1 MLILITFAFLA
12 GLVTILSPCILP
24 LVPLVLA
31 TGSSGGKGRPLGVI
45 AGLIV
50 SFTFFTLALTA
61 LVAAL
66 GIPGGALRWV
76 AVGVLALVGLALLIP
91 TLGARLEPLFGRL
104 AGVGAGQGR
113 HGTASGLLLGA
124 TLGLV
129 WAPCVGPIMAS
140 VIVLAATQGVTP
152 LMVGITLA
160 YAVGASLPLLA
171 VMLGGRAGVAR
182 LRGTLGAAGGR
193 VQQGLGALMLVTS
206 LFIAT
211 GQDLRLQT
219 LAGSYLPG
227 DWTATLTAIVDQPAV
242 RRELTQLR
250 GDTTVAAVPA
260 NPAAPAPTIAEVPPT
275 MPGETPVP
283 PTSTPPAPT
292 APPTVPPA
300 AVAAPRLT
308 LPDLGPAAELAG
320 TGRWFNTAP
329 TTLAALRGKVVI
341 VDFWTFA
348 CYNCNNTLPY
358 VKSWYDKYADQ
369 GLVILGVHTPEFAY
383 EHEAANV
390 ANAIEEKGIRFPVV
404 QDNDYKTWR
413 AYNNHYWPA
422 FYFVDV
428 QGRIRH
434 THIGEGAYDES
445 EQVIRQ
451 LLAEAQGT
459 SEVRN

>member
-1 MLILITFAFLA
+1 MILIAFAFLA

-31 TGSSGGKGRPLGVI
+31 TGGSGGKGRPQGVI
-45 AGLIV
+45 AGLII
-50 SFTFFTLALTA
+50 SFTFFTLVLTA

-76 AVGVLALVGLALLIP
+76 AVGVLALFGLALLIP
-91 TLGARLEPLFGRL
+91 ALGARLEPLFGRL
-104 AGVGAGQGR
+104 AGLGAGRGSD
-113 HGTASGLLLGA
+113 GLAGGLLLGA

-140 VIVLAATQGVTP
+140 VIVLAAIQGVTP

-171 VMLGGRAGVAR
+171 VMLGGRAGFAR

-193 VQQGLGALMLVTS
+193 VQQGLGALMLVTC

-227 DWTATLTAIVDQPAV
+227 DWTATLTAIEDQPAV

-250 GDTTVAAVPA
+250 GDTTVAAVPDR
-260 NPAAPAPTIAEVPPT
+260 PAAAPPPAEVPSA
-275 MPGETPVP
+275 MPAESPVP
-283 PTSTPPAPT
+283 PTATPVP

-300 AVAAPRLT
+300 AVAAPRLS

-320 TGRWFNTAP
+320 TGQWFNTAP
-329 TTLAALRGKVVI
+329 TSLAALRGKVVI

-390 ANAIEEKGIRFPVV
+390 ANAVEEKGIRFPVV

-422 FYFVDV
+422 FYFIDA

-445 EQVIRQ
+445 EQVIRE
-451 LLAEAQGT
+451 LLAEAKGPA
-459 SEVRN
+459 EVRN